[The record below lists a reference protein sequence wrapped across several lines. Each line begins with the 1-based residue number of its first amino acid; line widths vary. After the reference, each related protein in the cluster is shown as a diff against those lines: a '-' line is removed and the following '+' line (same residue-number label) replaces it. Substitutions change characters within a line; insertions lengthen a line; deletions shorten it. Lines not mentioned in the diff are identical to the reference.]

1 MINKVRNMDDFLVEY
16 ERVLERALSYGATN
30 VPLTGFRDKGIDWKA
45 PKKFIPA
52 CHRGW
57 EKVQDRIIDLLQQ
70 ISCDRSL
77 DEEETLYRQL
87 LLRKIVDTIAYTMLG
102 GKIYVMRR
110 IAIHGTIL
118 PIDLKVI
125 KETQRMANRNN
136 HESRLTFSLIADLTT
151 FIHVC
156 DLLKIDF
163 REGHRRLSLIEL
175 KDGRVNE
182 MLLSQLERYALE
194 DESLDRIK
202 DDNNIETNHKQQATR
217 MLRQKI
223 RLDQVHTIL
232 KDDRGIDPEVRI
244 PINVVGDAKGNMI
257 EEENYGQFL
266 AELIESSRK
275 DRYGV
280 SSGMINYCL
289 HLGIG
294 YSSDKDVARRNAI
307 YAVSYSMK
315 KQLKNPMM
323 EFTEIRNK
331 LLTLV
336 TEKDMV
342 IAGNLFEVNLH
353 SLPVIPFLLWPIS
366 RHSLFDL
373 MKRSLVVMFIF
384 DLSGFFLMGKQLR
397 VDLELSTRR
406 EADLTKKRIGIK
418 NVVTFGNRLVKYTVG
433 GQSVTLASL
442 VQRFFTNLSRPAQ
455 FLSLCRESNTINRS
469 IDPRHRGV

>member
-1 MINKVRNMDDFLVEY
+1 MINKIGHMDDFLVEY

-30 VPLTGFRDKGIDWKA
+30 VPLTGFRDRGINWKP

-57 EKVQDRIIDLLQQ
+57 EKVQNRIIDLLQQ
-70 ISCDRSL
+70 ISCDKSL
-77 DEEETLYRQL
+77 DKEEKVYRQL
-87 LLRKIVDTIAYTMLG
+87 LLRKIVDTMANTMLG
-102 GKIYVMRR
+102 GKTYVLRR
-110 IAIHGTIL
+110 IAIHGAIP

-125 KETQRMANRNN
+125 KETQRIANRDN

-151 FIHVC
+151 FVHVC

-163 REGHRRLSLIEL
+163 RQGHRGLSLIEL

-182 MLLSQLERYALE
+182 ILLSQMERYPLE
-194 DESLDRIK
+194 DESLDRLK
-202 DDNNIETNHKQQATR
+202 DDNNIRPNHKQQATR
-217 MLRQKI
+217 ILRQKI

-232 KDDRGIDPEVRI
+232 RDDKGIDPEI
-244 PINVVGDAKGNMI
+244 KMPIAVVGDAKGNSI

-266 AELIESSRK
+266 AELIESSK
-275 DRYGV
+275 KEKCGV
-280 SSGMINYCL
+280 SSGMINCCL
-289 HLGIG
+289 HLGVG
-294 YSSDKDVARRNAI
+294 YSSDTNVARRKAI
-307 YAVSYSMK
+307 YAASYSMK

-323 EFTEIRNK
+323 EFTEIRNR

-353 SLPVIPFLLWPIS
+353 SLPVIPFLLWPIP

-384 DLSGFFLMGKQLR
+384 DLPGFFLMGKQLG
-397 VDLELSTRR
+397 VDLELSTRS
-406 EADLTKKRIGIK
+406 EADSIKKRIGVH
-418 NVVTFGNRLVKYTVG
+418 NVVTFGNRMVTYAVG
-433 GQSVTLASL
+433 DQSVKLASL
-442 VQRFFTNLSRPAQ
+442 IPRFFTNLSRPAQ
-455 FLSLCRESNTINRS
+455 FLSLCAKRSTINRS
-469 IDPRHRGV
+469 TNPRHAGI

>member
-1 MINKVRNMDDFLVEY
+1 MINKIRNMDDFLVEY

-30 VPLTGFRDKGIDWKA
+30 VPLTGFRDRGIDWKP

-57 EKVQDRIIDLLQQ
+57 EKVQDRIIDLLKQ

-77 DEEETLYRQL
+77 DKEKKIYRQL
-87 LLRKIVDTIAYTMLG
+87 LLRKIVDTMAYTMLG

-110 IAIHGTIL
+110 IAIHGAIP

-125 KETQRMANRNN
+125 KETQRTANRNN

-151 FIHVC
+151 FVHAC
-156 DLLKIDF
+156 DLLKVDF
-163 REGHRRLSLIEL
+163 REGQQRLSLIEL

-182 MLLSQLERYALE
+182 ILLSQLERYALE

-202 DDNNIETNHKQQATR
+202 DDNNIETDHKQQATR

-232 KDDRGIDPEVRI
+232 KDDRGIDPGTRI
-244 PINVVGDAKGNMI
+244 PITVVGDAKGNTI

-266 AELIESSRK
+266 AELIQSGKKEK
-275 DRYGV
+275 CGV

-289 HLGIG
+289 HLGVG
-294 YSSDKDVARRNAI
+294 YSSDKNVARRKAI
-307 YAVSYSMK
+307 YAASHSMK

-323 EFTEIRNK
+323 EFTEIRDK

-336 TEKDMV
+336 TERDMV

-353 SLPVIPFLLWPIS
+353 SLPVIPFLLWPIP

-384 DLSGFFLMGKQLR
+384 DLPSFFLMGKQLG
-397 VDLELSTRR
+397 VGLELSTRS
-406 EADLTKKRIGIK
+406 EADSIKKRIGVD
-418 NVVTFGNRLVKYTVG
+418 NVVTFGNRMVRYTVG
-433 GQSVTLASL
+433 SHSGALTSL
-442 VQRFFTNLSRPAQ
+442 IPRFFTNLSRPAQ
-455 FLSLCRESNTINRS
+455 FLSLCRNGYTINRS
-469 IDPRHRGV
+469 TDPRHRGV

>member
-1 MINKVRNMDDFLVEY
+1 MINKIGHMDDFLVEY
-16 ERVLERALSYGATN
+16 ERVLERALSYGATT
-30 VPLTGFRDKGIDWKA
+30 VPLTGFHDRGIDWKP

-77 DEEETLYRQL
+77 DKEEKVYRQL
-87 LLRKIVDTIAYTMLG
+87 LLRKIVDTMAYTMLG

-110 IAIHGTIL
+110 IAIHGGIP

-125 KETQRMANRNN
+125 KETQRTANRDN

-151 FIHVC
+151 FVHVC

-175 KDGRVNE
+175 KDGRINE
-182 MLLSQLERYALE
+182 MLLSQMERYVLE
-194 DESLDRIK
+194 DESLDEIK
-202 DDNNIETNHKQQATR
+202 DDKDIAPNHKKQAAR
-217 MLRQKI
+217 ILRQKI

-232 KDDRGIDPEVRI
+232 KDDRGTDPGTRT
-244 PINVVGDAKGNMI
+244 PIVVVGDTKGNMV

-266 AELIESSRK
+266 AELIESSK
-275 DRYGV
+275 KEKCGV

-294 YSSDKDVARRNAI
+294 YSSDKNVARRNAI
-307 YAVSYSMK
+307 YAASHSMK
-315 KQLKNPMM
+315 KQLKNPVM
-323 EFTEIRNK
+323 EFTEMRNK

-342 IAGNLFEVNLH
+342 IAGNLFKVNLY
-353 SLPVIPFLLWPIS
+353 SWPVIPFLLWPIP
-366 RHSLFDL
+366 RQSLFDL
-373 MKRSLVVMFIF
+373 VKRNLVIMFIF
-384 DLSGFFLMGKQLR
+384 DLPGFFLLGKQLG

-406 EADLTKKRIGIK
+406 EADLAKKEIGIK
-418 NVVTFGNRLVKYTVG
+418 NVVTFGSRMVTYTVG
-433 GQSVTLASL
+433 SQSIALASL
-442 VQRFFTNLSRPAQ
+442 IQRFFTNLSRPAQ
-455 FLSLCRESNTINRS
+455 FLSLCGKGSTINRS
-469 IDPRHRGV
+469 TNPRHAGI